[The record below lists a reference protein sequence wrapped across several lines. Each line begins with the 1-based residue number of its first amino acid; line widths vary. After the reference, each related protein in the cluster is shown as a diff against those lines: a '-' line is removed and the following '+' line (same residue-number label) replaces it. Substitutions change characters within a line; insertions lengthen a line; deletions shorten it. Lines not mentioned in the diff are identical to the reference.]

1 MAGTLT
7 VQNIEGPSS
16 GANANKVIIP
26 SGQTLDASNG
36 LLTPADYV
44 IQTAQNYARGTVTTS
59 STSYVLTGLDIDFT
73 PSSTSSKVLIIAAF
87 DMDTS
92 AASRQAYATLY
103 RDSTELS
110 TIGDSG
116 SLGLTNTYDAGDR
129 QISGHTIQFLDSP
142 SSTSQLHYEVY
153 FKTTG
158 GSVEFGSQNCRTV
171 ITAMEI
177 A

>member
-1 MAGTLT
+1 MSTLH
-7 VQNIEGPSS
+7 VENLKGLSS
-16 GANANKVIIP
+16 GGNANKIIIP

-44 IQTAQNYARGTVTTS
+44 IQTAQNYARGQVNSS
-59 STSYVLTGLDIDFT
+59 STSYVATGLDIDFT
-73 PSSTSSKVLIIAAF
+73 PSSTSSKVLITASF
-87 DMDTS
+87 DIDTR

-116 SLGLTNTYDAGDR
+116 SLGLTNIYDAGDR
-129 QISGHTIQFLDSP
+129 NIVGMTVQFLDSP

-158 GSVEFGSQNCRTV
+158 GEVTFCSQNCRQT

>member
-1 MAGTLT
+1 MSTLT
-7 VQNIEGPSS
+7 VQTLQAPTS

-26 SGQTLDASNG
+26 SGHTLDASNG
-36 LLTPADYV
+36 LLTPADHV
-44 IQTAQNYARGTVTTS
+44 IQTAQNYARGNINTS

-92 AASRQAYATLY
+92 ATSRQAYATIY

-116 SLGLTNTYDAGDR
+116 SLGLTNSYDAGDR
-129 QISGHTIQFLDSP
+129 QINGHTIQFLDSP

-158 GSVEFGSQNCRTV
+158 GVVGFCSQNCRQV

-177 A
+177 AG

>member
-1 MAGTLT
+1 MGTLT
-7 VQNIEGPSS
+7 VQTLQAPTS

-26 SGQTLDASNG
+26 SGHTLDASNG

-44 IQTAQNYARGTVTTS
+44 IQTAQNYARGQVNTS
-59 STSYVLTGLDIDFT
+59 STSYVASGLDIDFT
-73 PSSTSSKVLIIAAF
+73 PSSTSSKVLITAVF
-87 DMDTS
+87 DLDTR

-110 TIGDSG
+110 VIGDSG
-116 SLGLTNTYDAGDR
+116 SLGLSNTYDAGDR
-129 QISGHTIQFLDSP
+129 QITGHTIQFLDSP

-158 GSVEFGSQNCRTV
+158 GEVTFCSQNCRQV

>member
-1 MAGTLT
+1 MGTLT
-7 VQNIEGPSS
+7 VQTLQAPTS

-26 SGQTLDASNG
+26 SGHTLDASNG

-44 IQTAQNYARGTVTTS
+44 IQTAQNYARGSVASS
-59 STSYVLTGLDIDFT
+59 STSYVVTGLDIDFT
-73 PSSTSSKVLIIAAF
+73 PSSTSSKVLITASF
-87 DMDTS
+87 DIDTGAS
-92 AASRQAYATLY
+92 SRQAYATLY
-103 RDSTELS
+103 RDSTRLD

-116 SLGLTNTYDAGDR
+116 SLGLTNIYDAGDR
-129 QISGHTIQFLDSP
+129 NIVGMTVQFLDAP
-142 SSTSQLHYEVY
+142 SSTSQLHYELY

-158 GSVEFGSQNCRTV
+158 GSVTFCSQNARQV